1 MLLAHTCRVPPH
13 IYASRDFGA
22 TNLPYRVAS
31 FFYVAEPV
39 AFVCLPLAGG
49 WALGRAGEQAGRVA
63 IVSRQAVGPG
73 IHYGGIEQ
81 AGEELAGNPGADG
94 GRRAGCL
101 SIGGDRAG
109 ENPAGNPGNRRAI
122 ASQYIGGRRD
132 RENKFGCL
140 LTT

>member
-1 MLLAHTCRVPPH
+1 
-13 IYASRDFGA
+13 
-22 TNLPYRVAS
+22 
-31 FFYVAEPV
+31 
-39 AFVCLPLAGG
+39 LPLAGG

-73 IHYGGIEQ
+73 IHYAGGIEQ
-81 AGEELAGNPGADG
+81 AGEELAGNPGAG

-101 SIGGDRAG
+101 PIGGDRAG

-122 ASQYIGGRRD
+122 ASQYIGRERGD